1 MIIFF
6 FLKSTH
12 ISSNYYPNIVNVSP
26 KLLIVSIFSLS
37 YQKISMS
44 LKTNKK
50 IKMIII
56 FNKNV
61 LITPSNYHLII
72 NVPPPKLPILST
84 PPLNYR
90 KMSMFPL
97 MTKIPFMK
105 LFNLKKKLL
114 KNMK

>member
-1 MIIFF
+1 MIIF

-72 NVPPPKLPILST
+72 NVPPSQITNFVNSPSKLQKNVNVPYNDKNTI
-84 PPLNYR
+84 NEIIQ
-90 KMSMFPL
+90 F
-97 MTKIPFMK
+97 
-105 LFNLKKKLL
+105 KKKNYI
-114 KNMK
+114 KI